1 MVFFC
6 EHIPSYV
13 GRGCII
19 FSQLF
24 FTKNIIYAIKV
35 ACQLI
40 FRISPCR
47 GLCTLNMQ
55 KVFITNTQTAIFCK
69 MDAVLSE
76 ILIFKLFRT
85 EAATPTVPPP
95 PIVITFDIIKHRCP
109 HYFPADKVFSMDTF
123 HFQRM
128 KEAFHAGI
136 IVAATFC
143 AHTSTQIMPLQLRLI
158 IC

>member
-1 MVFFC
+1 MSGKRYPEEFKTEAVKQVVDRGYSVASVATRLDITT
-6 EHIPSYV
+6 HLSYP
-13 GRGCII
+13 R
-19 FSQLF
+19 
-24 FTKNIIYAIKV
+24 
-35 ACQLI
+35 
-40 FRISPCR
+40 
-47 GLCTLNMQ
+47 NMD
-55 KVFITNTQTAIFCK
+55 TG
-69 MDAVLSE
+69 LSE
-76 ILIFKLFRT
+76 VLVFKLFRT

>member
-76 ILIFKLFRT
+76 ILIFKLFRA
-85 EAATPTVPPP
+85 EAATGTVTTPA
-95 PIVITFDIIKHRCP
+95 IVIALNVIKYHRTHIIATDQTLTVDAL
-109 HYFPADKVFSMDTF
+109 YL
-123 HFQRM
+123 QRVE
-128 KEAFHAGI
+128 KAFRAGI
-136 IVAATFC
+136 VIAAAFC
-143 AHTSTQIMPLQLRLI
+143 THAAPKVVLLQQGLI